1 MLAERDAAILRL
13 FQAKTLVTARIEPE
27 AGSSPAA
34 RNPSLGP
41 VVAMQRNELTSG
53 GRSEYRRSGCTRW
66 YQVKCPLS
74 QAERFEGPGEHRR
87 VPSYSTF

>member
-41 VVAMQRNELTSG
+41 VVAMQRNELSSG
-53 GRSEYRRSGCTRW
+53 VGVSIGGAGVPGGTR
-66 YQVKCPLS
+66 
-74 QAERFEGPGEHRR
+74 
-87 VPSYSTF
+87 